1 MSILSLIP
9 LISLPGWGSF
19 LLTALTIAGIYSLL
33 ALGLNIHYGY
43 TGLINFGHVAFFAAG
58 AYAAAILTVP
68 PPTQTVGAE
77 YLVGLNLPM
86 PIGLPISL
94 IGAAITGG
102 LLSACIG
109 ITSARLGSHYLAIA
123 TFALAGI
130 FGSVLENES
139 WLTNGSFG
147 LNNVPRPGR
156 AAMGASEWELL
167 YFIFVVIVLVGV
179 MTVLTRLTHSPFGRL
194 LKGVRENEDAAK
206 MLGKNSTRVKLTSFI
221 IGGAVAGLAGGLYAH
236 YIGSVVVQQFVP
248 SVTFTIWAA
257 LLLGGVASNSGAI
270 IGAFLLIGFREST
283 RFLSSIYD
291 GLLTALPEVIA
302 TGLRVLIRP
311 FPDHPSFVPSLRFVV
326 IGLLIVL
333 VIRYRPEGVFG
344 DSREIEAIG
353 EEEQ

>member
-1 MSILSLIP
+1 MSTVNLIT
-9 LISLPGWGSF
+9 LISLPGWSSF
-19 LLTALTIAGIYSLL
+19 LLTVLTIAGIYSLL
-33 ALGLNIHYGY
+33 TVGLNIHYGY

-58 AYAAAILTVP
+58 AYAAALLTIP
-68 PPTQTVGAE
+68 PPAQTIGAE
-77 YLVGLNLPM
+77 YIFGLNLPM
-86 PIGLPISL
+86 PIGFLISL
-94 IGAAITGG
+94 IGATITGG

-109 ITSARLGSHYLAIA
+109 MTSARLGSHYLAIA

-130 FGSVLENES
+130 FGSVLENEA

-156 AAMGASEWELL
+156 AAMGAIEWEVL
-167 YFIFVVIVLVGV
+167 YFIFVIIVLVSV
-179 MTVLTRLTHSPFGRL
+179 MIVLTRLTHSPFGRL

-206 MLGKNSTRVKLTSFI
+206 MLGKDIIRVKLTSFA

-270 IGAFLLIGFREST
+270 FGAFLLIGFQEST
-283 RFLSSIYD
+283 RFLSNIYD
-291 GLLTALPEVIA
+291 GLLAVLPEIIA
-302 TGLRVLIRP
+302 NTLRILIQP
-311 FPDHPSFVPSLRFVV
+311 LPDHPSFVPSLRFVV
-326 IGLLIVL
+326 IGVLIVC
-333 VIRYRPEGVFG
+333 VIRYQPEGVFG

-353 EEEQ
+353 EEE

>member
-1 MSILSLIP
+1 MSVINLII

-19 LLTALTIAGIYSLL
+19 ILTALTIAAIYSLL
-33 ALGLNIHYGY
+33 TLGLNIHYGY
-43 TGLINFGHVAFFAAG
+43 TGLINFGHVAFFSAG
-58 AYAAAILTVP
+58 AYTAALLTVP
-68 PPTQTVGAE
+68 PAAQTVGAE
-77 YLVGLNLPM
+77 YIFGLNLPM
-86 PIGLPISL
+86 PLGLPISL
-94 IGAAITGG
+94 IGAAIAGG
-102 LLSACIG
+102 LLSICIG
-109 ITSARLGSHYLAIA
+109 MTSARLSSHYLAIA

-130 FGSVLENES
+130 FSSVLENEA

-156 AAMGASEWELL
+156 ATMGATEWELL
-167 YFIFVVIVLVGV
+167 YFIFVVLMLVGV
-179 MTVLTRLTHSPFGRL
+179 LIVLTRLSNSPFGRL

-206 MLGKNSTRVKLTSFI
+206 MLGKNITQVKLTSFA

-270 IGAFLLIGFREST
+270 LGAFLLVGFQEST
-283 RFLSSIYD
+283 RFLTNIYE
-291 GLLTALPEVIA
+291 GLLVVLPEIMTSV
-302 TGLRVLIRP
+302 LRVAVQP

-326 IGLLIVL
+326 IGVLIVF
-333 VIRYRPEGVFG
+333 VIRYRPEGVLG